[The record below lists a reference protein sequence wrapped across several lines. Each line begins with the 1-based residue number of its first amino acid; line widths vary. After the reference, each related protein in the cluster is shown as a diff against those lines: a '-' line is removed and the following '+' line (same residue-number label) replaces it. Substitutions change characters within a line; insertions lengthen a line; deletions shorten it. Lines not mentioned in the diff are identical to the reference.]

1 MPLSKSRLE
10 IGFCV
15 FLVSSSI
22 VQAQLGV
29 SATVVPDAP
38 ASSGF
43 APATAGLTNAS
54 PLLSTE
60 TAPLAGDAP
69 RLAAEPPRVV
79 SVRSR
84 EIELHYQVSPTD
96 TSTEVEL
103 WYTRDRGTSWQSYGK
118 DEDHTSPLVFT
129 APSEGLYGF
138 LLIAHVAGQPARPAP
153 RAYEAPQRWVFI
165 DATPPLAQWDGVQP
179 AEDFATSRVL
189 QLRWTA
195 HDDNFGS
202 RPVSLSYQSSLDQ
215 NWTAIDTAVANT
227 GVYDWRV
234 PESVSGRVTVKLIVR
249 DQGGH
254 TVERTFGPISLD
266 KYASLSAAKA
276 RSETPTSRPALATS
290 AEPSPA
296 GTAKSD
302 LAPGAPTTRPETLP
316 RVDLLQRRMAADLYR
331 QGSWHLVRGQY
342 GVAAERLREALE
354 HDPDLLEARHDL
366 AGIFYR
372 QQDYDRA
379 IAEYQAVLERNA
391 NYESALYG
399 AALAY
404 VAKRDYHR
412 SREMLTR
419 LLKVND
425 RNAEAWL
432 DLGDVL
438 FMTGDVINARA
449 NWRQAMKLDPSATEL
464 ISKAKR
470 RLELYGSNDEVSSTH
485 QNK

>member
-1 MPLSKSRLE
+1 MPSSYSAIPIAFLVPFFFGSPALAQIAEPLEPLRASEPLSAGMLGNPLSASTSARL
-10 IGFCV
+10 GAA
-15 FLVSSSI
+15 SSS
-22 VQAQLGV
+22 V
-29 SATVVPDAP
+29 T
-38 ASSGF
+38 
-43 APATAGLTNAS
+43 
-54 PLLSTE
+54 
-60 TAPLAGDAP
+60 
-69 RLAAEPPRVV
+69 
-79 SVRSR
+79 SVRAR
-84 EIELHYQVSPTD
+84 QIELHYQLSGG
-96 TSTEVEL
+96 SAEVDLEL
-103 WYTRDRGTSWQSYGK
+103 WYTRDRGTSWQCYGK
-118 DEDHTSPLVFT
+118 DDDRTSPILFS

-138 LLIAHVAGQPARPAP
+138 TLIPLVAGERVRSAPA
-153 RAYEAPQRWVFI
+153 AYETPQRWVFI
-165 DATPPLAQWDGVQP
+165 DATPPLAQWNGVEP
-179 AEDFATSRVL
+179 AENFVSTRVL

-195 HDDNFGS
+195 HDDNLAA
-202 RPVSLSYQSSLDQ
+202 RPVSLSFQSSVNQ
-215 NWTAIDTAVANT
+215 AWTDIDTAVANT

-234 PESVSGRVTVKLIVR
+234 PETVSGQVTLKLIVR

-254 TVERTFGPISLD
+254 AVERTFGPVALDRFFARHDSREALEPDDASGRPTAIS
-266 KYASLSAAKA
+266 
-276 RSETPTSRPALATS
+276 
-290 AEPSPA
+290 
-296 GTAKSD
+296 TAD
-302 LAPGAPTTRPETLP
+302 LAGLSVATQPEALP
-316 RVDLLQRRMAADLYR
+316 RVDLLQRRMAADLLR

-379 IAEYQAVLERNA
+379 ITEYETVLARNA

-419 LLKVND
+419 LLKLNE

-449 NWRQAMKLDPSATEL
+449 NWRQAMKIDPSAKE
-464 ISKAKR
+464 IAGKAQR
-470 RLELYGSNDEVSSTH
+470 RLELYGTNSELSST
-485 QNK
+485 KKE